1 MNGSEKNAILVN
13 YSDKELAAGVARE
26 LKPFI
31 SYHVNQILD
40 SKAEGDESPLTMS
53 QAADFLKIS
62 RTTFSKIINRGEIV
76 FKSLNPDNPKAK
88 KLFKKKNLR
97 AYLESNKSMTI
108 EELKAAAY
116 GTKKS

>member
-1 MNGSEKNAILVN
+1 MNDNNSFIN
-13 YSDKELAAGVARE
+13 YSPEKLGQIVAAEIKSELEAT
-26 LKPFI
+26 F
-31 SYHVNQILD
+31 NQILD
-40 SKAEGDESPLTMS
+40 SKAEEDERPLTMS

-88 KLFKKKNLR
+88 KLFKKKDLR

-116 GTKKS
+116 GTEKS